1 MGLRNTQK
9 VKKKNTTGLEVSLDV
24 TEKDREELRTI
35 IRLLV

>member
-9 VKKKNTTGLEVSLDV
+9 VKKNTTGLDDSLDV